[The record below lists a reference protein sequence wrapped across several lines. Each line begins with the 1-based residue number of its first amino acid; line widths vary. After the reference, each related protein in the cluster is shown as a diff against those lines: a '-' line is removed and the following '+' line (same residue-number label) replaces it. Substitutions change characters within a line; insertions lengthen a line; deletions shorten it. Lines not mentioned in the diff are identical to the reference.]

1 VYLLWQLVMI
11 IAFLAF
17 VVHKAREQFLR
28 TVEQH
33 ATTPVG
39 SSQFPGP
46 AVATDS
52 KLSFFGHGFAPANQI
67 DILLD
72 P

>member
-1 VYLLWQLVMI
+1 MI
-11 IAFLAF
+11 VLFLAF

-33 ATTPVG
+33 AATPVG

-52 KLSFFGHGFAPANQI
+52 KLSFFGYGFAPTHQI
-67 DILLD
+67 EVLLD
-72 P
+72 A